1 MDIRYKL
8 FKKLN
13 LFKKH
18 YISLIL
24 LSITCFV
31 QFIKIYQN
39 KQLKKV
45 EEIIDNQS
53 ETIKKCIDF
62 ENKNKRSIYENIKLS
77 EYCINNF
84 GIIKLSQ

>member
-1 MDIRYKL
+1 MNFL
-8 FKKLN
+8 KKFIFL
-13 LFKKH
+13 
-18 YISLIL
+18 LIL
-24 LSITCFV
+24 LITTCFA
-31 QFIKIYQN
+31 QFIKFIEN

-45 EEIIDNQS
+45 YDKLDIQS
-53 ETIKKCIDF
+53 DIVEKCIDF